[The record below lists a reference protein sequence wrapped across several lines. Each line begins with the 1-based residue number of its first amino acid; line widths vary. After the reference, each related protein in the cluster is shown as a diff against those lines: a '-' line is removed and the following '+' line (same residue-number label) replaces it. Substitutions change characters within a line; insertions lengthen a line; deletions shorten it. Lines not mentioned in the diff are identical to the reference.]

1 MNILIDIGNTS
12 CKVAFCPAHPSERLA
27 GADIMRFSTQKE
39 TISYVRKR
47 MSRRKADTIVLS
59 NVRSRSLYLEKMLER
74 MCDRFVNFDE
84 DFVADLL
91 KSKSPAPSD
100 PLTVLAHMPL
110 GMGADRMAAIFGAE
124 VLYPLQDKLVFDFG
138 TATTVEFIDAARD
151 AADPSVVYPYYRGGS
166 ISLGLRT
173 RYRALSHYTA
183 KIPYLN
189 PDDFL
194 DSHDIRN
201 IDCIGY
207 DLDTALAAGNIL
219 GIVFEIKGYV
229 AAHPHRKLILTGGN
243 SARFAEGLD
252 GKATV
257 EQDLVLIGLEAL
269 IELL

>member
-1 MNILIDIGNTS
+1 
-12 CKVAFCPAHPSERLA
+12 FCPAHPSQRLA
-27 GADIMRFSTQKE
+27 GADVVRFSTQKE
-39 TISYVRKR
+39 SISYVRKR
-47 MSRRKADTIVLS
+47 LDGRKADTIVLS
-59 NVRSRSLYLEKMLER
+59 NVRRRSIYLEKKLER
-74 MCDRFVNFDE
+74 MCARFVNFDE
-84 DFVADLL
+84 EFVADLL
-91 KSKSPAPSD
+91 KSKAPVPSD

-151 AADPSVVYPYYRGGS
+151 AAAPDVVYPYYRGGS

-173 RYRALSHYTA
+173 RYRALSYYTA

-194 DSHDIRN
+194 DSHDIRE

-229 AAHPHRKLILTGGN
+229 AAHPSRKLILTGGN
-243 SARFAEGLD
+243 SVRFAEALD

-257 EQDLVLIGLEAL
+257 EQDLVLIGLEAV

>member
-27 GADIMRFSTQKE
+27 GADVMRFATQKE
-39 TISYVRKR
+39 SISYVRHR
-47 MSRRKADTIVLS
+47 LERHKADNIVLS
-59 NVRSRSLYLEKMLER
+59 NVRNRSLYLEKMLER
-74 MCDRFVNFDE
+74 KCGNFINFDE
-84 DFVADLL
+84 DFVKDLIG
-91 KSKSPAPSD
+91 KRKPAPSD
-100 PLTVLAHMPL
+100 PLTVLSHMPL

-151 AADPSVVYPYYRGGS
+151 EKDPSVVYPYYRGGS

-194 DSHDIRN
+194 DSHDIN
-201 IDCIGY
+201 SIDSVGY

-219 GIVFEIKGYV
+219 GIMFEIKGYV
-229 AAHPHRKLILTGGN
+229 AAHPQRKLILTGGN

-257 EQDLVLIGLEAL
+257 EQDLVLIGLEAIL
-269 IELL
+269 ELL

>member
-12 CKVAFCPAHPSERLA
+12 CKVAFCPAHPSERLK
-27 GADIMRFSTQKE
+27 GADVMRFATQKE

-47 MSRRKADTIVLS
+47 IGRGKAENIILS
-59 NVRSRSLYLEKMLER
+59 NVRKRSIYLEKMLSLQ
-74 MCDRFVNFDE
+74 CGRFVNFDE
-84 DFVADLL
+84 DFVHGLL
-91 KSKSPAPSD
+91 ESKKPAASD
-100 PLTVLAHMPL
+100 PLSVLGHMPL

-138 TATTVEFIDAARD
+138 TATTVEFIDAVRD
-151 AADPSVVYPYYRGGS
+151 ETAGTLSPYYRGGS

-194 DSHDIRN
+194 DSHDIRE
-201 IDCIGY
+201 IDSIGY

-219 GIVFEIKGYV
+219 GIMFEIQGYV
-229 AAHPHRKLILTGGN
+229 AAHPQRKLILTGGN

-257 EQDLVLIGLEAL
+257 EQDLVLIGLEAIL
-269 IELL
+269 ELL